1 MAESQKVLSLVEICI
16 YRKPYCG
23 EMNRT
28 RSCLVLIFEDIFF
41 LIPLM
46 QMGAGLRATGVDA
59 TDANGSDK
67 ETFFKES

>member
-1 MAESQKVLSLVEICI
+1 
-16 YRKPYCG
+16 
-23 EMNRT
+23 
-28 RSCLVLIFEDIFF
+28 
-41 LIPLM
+41 M